1 MNLNFT
7 LGLDKDGLP
16 ASSTVAL
23 EISVETDKLQ
33 IMNSNATTL
42 SIHTAVMVQIFPL
55 FSYA

>member
-23 EISVETDKLQ
+23 EISVETDKL
-33 IMNSNATTL
+33 
-42 SIHTAVMVQIFPL
+42 
-55 FSYA
+55 